1 MIDTVSRLFE
11 PVSLLLVVGG
21 SALVSALTAPGGDRR
36 RALAAL
42 RPLLRARPEEDGQ
55 TADNAIR
62 QIQRILD
69 FKSIDCI
76 DRVKTPIEFVRE
88 AARRLADA
96 EDSREFHEWA
106 ESELEERRVRHDGA
120 ISVWRSAADVA
131 PAMGMIGTVLGLMS
145 LFASMSNP
153 EAMGA
158 GMAATMLSTLY
169 GLIIAFGVAGPV
181 AARLERL
188 SDAERRWQRRVLER
202 LEALAR
208 VEEEAMKRWVGRRG
222 RVAK

>member
-1 MIDTVSRLFE
+1 M
-11 PVSLLLVVGG
+11 
-21 SALVSALTAPGGDRR
+21 SALTAPGGDRR